1 VRTPL
6 LSIGAVSKAC
16 DVPVETLRTWERRYG
31 FPVSTRTPGGQRL
44 YLPATVELLLQAK
57 RSIDSGLRPAQAFER
72 FVAARDAAE
81 TQDGI
86 RPLPT
91 VVCDA
96 PPYIESDAETDA
108 VVSRWLRAATLFDS
122 ATLSQGFAVEWRKL
136 GLFDFLERRIHPF
149 IVAIGEAWLRDELS
163 IPHEH
168 FASDRIIDFLG
179 TIWRPLSDAST
190 GPVLVGA
197 TMPMEPHAVGLHMA
211 AVTAA
216 AAGCKIAY
224 LGLDTP
230 VIEIAKAARQADAS
244 VFISVSVTTSRPL
257 VLEQVREL
265 RRHLPSRNQLA
276 VGGGGARMELEGVAL
291 PQSFRDFFLW
301 CESQPLPRAAIA

>member
-1 VRTPL
+1 MRDSL

-31 FPVSTRTPGGQRL
+31 FPVATRTPGGQRL
-44 YLPATVELLLQAK
+44 YEPAMVELLLQAK
-57 RSIDSGLRPAQAFER
+57 RSLESGLRPAQAFAQLLVTPE
-72 FVAARDAAE
+72 DAAPVSLA
-81 TQDGI
+81 

-91 VVCDA
+91 VLCTA
-96 PPYIESDAETDA
+96 EPCTETDAETQ
-108 VVSRWLRAATLFDS
+108 VVIARWLRAASLFDA
-122 ATLSQGFAVEWRKL
+122 ATLGQGFEAEWHRL

-149 IVAIGEAWLRDELS
+149 IVAIGEAWLRDEIG

-168 FASDRIIDFLG
+168 FAADRIIDFLG

-197 TMPMEPHAVGLHMA
+197 TMPMEQHAIGLHMA

-230 VIEIAKAARQADAS
+230 VVEIARAARQAEAS
-244 VFISVSVTTSRPL
+244 VFVSVSATAPRPL

-265 RRHLPSRNQLA
+265 RRHLASRNQLA
-276 VGGGGARMELEGVAL
+276 VGGGGARLDIEGVAV
-291 PQSFRDFFLW
+291 PGSFRAFFGW
-301 CESQPLPRAAIA
+301 CTEQPLARSAR